1 MSDASSSMG
10 KTSNHKPLDP
20 FAKSYQPQG
29 PQPLNIYFPPES
41 PYYFHCHPPPSFH
54 YLNIYNSGKQP
65 LPWIEVFNAPK
76 HINYG
81 SERIVGNRNKSKW
94 RLLPPRLK
102 SAKEFPMRRQEVW
115 VKKVKA
121 GSNHAEEQAKF
132 DGKTSLMIKNV
143 PNHFQ
148 RIDLQRLLDDHCETE
163 NRKAQPGSYF
173 CKSEYDFLYLPMD
186 FGFHL
191 NLGFA
196 FVNFTSPVAALRFY
210 KDFNNRE
217 WSSRLGRKKICE
229 ISVAKFQG
237 RDALKE
243 NFEHSYF
250 ACHTNKY
257 LPVVYTPPRD
267 GFNRSNPTVVG
278 RRIHV
283 TAIPKDQKVMI
294 MTQRKN
300 KKEA

>member
-1 MSDASSSMG
+1 MSAASSSMG

-102 SAKEFPMRRQEVW
+102 SAKEFPMHRQEVW

-121 GSNHAEEQAKF
+121 GLNHAEEQAKF

-148 RIDLQRLLDDHCETE
+148 RIDLQRVLDDHCGTE

-237 RDALKE
+237 KDALKE

-283 TAIPKDQKVMI
+283 TATPKDQKVMI